1 MLYDLQ
7 AQKVKDHLKN
17 NLTKVTKDNWEVI
30 DGCIL
35 LLKELSK
42 VQSAVNLVK
51 EFLPAIPDIIVTTQE
66 FKNSI
71 HFIENV
77 FKSLTEIL

>member
-17 NLTKVTKDNWEVI
+17 NLMKVTKDNWEVI

-51 EFLPAIPDIIVTTQE
+51 EFI
-66 FKNSI
+66 K
-71 HFIENV
+71 
-77 FKSLTEIL
+77 